1 MPRGSARSTI
11 SHTPQKYRFANG
23 QEAYRSLCIKEF
35 NVGFKGHNKP
45 FPAWYPYAF
54 VGGIAALATALYVM
68 G

>member
-1 MPRGSARSTI
+1 MRQHAGFTKIPFCKTTRNLRT
-11 SHTPQKYRFANG
+11 
-23 QEAYRSLCIKEF
+23 LCIEEF
-35 NVGFKGHNKP
+35 SVGFKGHDKP

>member
-1 MPRGSARSTI
+1 MSILHAS
-11 SHTPQKYRFANG
+11 QKYRFGKG
-23 QEAYRSLCIKEF
+23 QETNRTLCIEEF
-35 NVGFKGHNKP
+35 SVGFKDHEKP

>member
-1 MPRGSARSTI
+1 MSILQAS
-11 SHTPQKYRFANG
+11 QKYRFAKG
-23 QEAYRSLCIKEF
+23 QETNRTLCTEEF
-35 NVGFKGHNKP
+35 SVGFKSHDRP